1 MGSESS
7 SATGGFVVQ
16 ELFAAGYMAKV
27 FRIACPAMHALDS
40 LDAQAL
46 GAELG
51 ALIAQ
56 TDRMG
61 GPDTTIVLEVV
72 GGTIVPLYVDFAIE
86 YLIDQR
92 AQIGVIV
99 VCEGVTTHDPDSTL
113 PKALCA
119 NVSEVNRRGLL
130 WNPVSKRVI
139 PARGSAAFGMTGPGA
154 ANG

>member
-1 MGSESS
+1 MVSELS
-7 SATGGFVVQ
+7 SATSGLAVE

-27 FRIACPAMHALDS
+27 FRIACPTMHALDS

-56 TDRMG
+56 TDQMG

-72 GGTIVPLYVDFAIE
+72 GDTIVPLYVDFAIE

-92 AQIGVIV
+92 ARVGVIV
-99 VCEGVTTHDPDSTL
+99 VCKGVTTHDPDSTL
-113 PKALCA
+113 PKVLCV
-119 NVSEVNRRGLL
+119 NVSEVNRRGVL

-139 PARGSAAFGMTGPGA
+139 PARPSAAFGMT
-154 ANG
+154 